1 VLIQPLFFGIFAS
14 HCPTISPAFHTVN
27 LAMHST
33 FFILVTALVSPAV
46 EVKNLDKP
54 KPGVKERTEILNA
67 LRPVVEKD
75 LGQKVLFQVERLR
88 SNGEWALFFGR
99 PLRPDGKAIDFTK
112 THYKEAMDMG
122 VFDGDS
128 TQALLQL
135 KKGKWT
141 VRTFVIGPTDVA
153 WSGWMAEPY
162 FAPKEIF
169 PAPFNE

>member
-1 VLIQPLFFGIFAS
+1 
-14 HCPTISPAFHTVN
+14 
-27 LAMHST
+27 M
-33 FFILVTALVSPAV
+33 
-46 EVKNLDKP
+46 KNLDKP
-54 KPGVKERTEILNA
+54 QQGLTERTDILNA
-67 LRPVVEKD
+67 LRPVIEKD
-75 LGQKVLFQVERLR
+75 LGQKVLFHVERLR

-99 PLRPDGKAIDFTK
+99 PVRPDGTAIDFKK
-112 THYKEAMDMG
+112 TRYKSEIEMG

-128 TQALLQL
+128 TQALLQY

-169 PAPFNE
+169 PEPFNK